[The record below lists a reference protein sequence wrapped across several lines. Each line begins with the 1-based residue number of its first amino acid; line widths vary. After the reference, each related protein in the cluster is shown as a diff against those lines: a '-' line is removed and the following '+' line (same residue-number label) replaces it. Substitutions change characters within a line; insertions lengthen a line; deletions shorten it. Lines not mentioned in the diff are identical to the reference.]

1 MPTSNMQYFLRT
13 PDGKEYGPAEQEVVV
28 QWARNGRIS
37 SQCQIR
43 NSLVRKWSPAHKIP
57 FLEGLVKD
65 EASAAGATAKASM
78 QKRENVYSLNRPGRF
93 KYVPAHVGLRFGAW
107 AIDTLVLAVI
117 AAVLIFIGHGAVTAG
132 LMATPVYAVV
142 TLLIVASHFLYYGLL
157 MGLTAQTLGQW
168 FWGIMV
174 VCPDGEPVLTGRA
187 CCFAGLELVF
197 GWSTLF
203 LGFILPSKVALQ
215 DMLCGLRVIRIT
227 VREIAHA
234 SL

>member
-1 MPTSNMQYFLRT
+1 MPSSNMQYFLRT
-13 PDGKEYGPAEQEVVV
+13 PDGKEYGPAEQEVLV
-28 QWARNGRIS
+28 QWARNGRVS

-65 EASAAGATAKASM
+65 EAGENAPAKQSL
-78 QKRENVYSLNRPGRF
+78 QKRENAYSLNRPGRF
-93 KYVPAHVGLRFGAW
+93 KFVPAHVGLRFGAW
-107 AIDTLVLAVI
+107 LVDTLVLAVL
-117 AAVLIFIGHGAVTAG
+117 AAAFVYAGHFAIGAG
-132 LMATPVYAVV
+132 LLETPIYVAV
-142 TLLIVASHFLYYGLL
+142 TLLIVASYLLYYGIL

-187 CCFAGLELVF
+187 CCFALLELLF

-203 LGFILPSKVALQ
+203 LGFILPSKLALQ

-227 VREIAHA
+227 VREVAQAAH
-234 SL
+234 